1 MKEGSIVSQ
10 ALRIAAAL
18 GLLATSA
25 GAQVVVTPT
34 NMQGWGI
41 DPIRGAPTGAGVQ
54 AINSNQ
60 PHNGNGSLMM
70 SVGNNGAD
78 RTGLG
83 IMQNYGSL
91 SQLTSLSFDWMS
103 GAPATQSPTLR
114 LYLDV
119 ANPTGGRMI
128 GQLGW
133 YNDNSI
139 NGTVANTWTTS
150 NLLDSDGNNRF
161 FLRFFSNP
169 LVPVGTGQIGTNCV
183 NTNRGLD
190 FNARMQD
197 IAAWEASCN
206 GGTGEVNLADANVI
220 GMSLDMG
227 AWPGSGSY
235 TETNYMDNVMIGFNG
250 DVTSYNFETDAVV
263 ASPEPASLMLV
274 GTGLVGLF
282 GVTRRR
288 RNAK

>member
-1 MKEGSIVSQ
+1 MSQ

-25 GAQVVVTPT
+25 GAQVVVTPS

-60 PHNGNGSLMM
+60 PRSGNGSLMM

-83 IMQNYGSL
+83 IMQNFGSL
-91 SQLTSLSFDWMS
+91 SNLSGLSFDWMTGS
-103 GAPATQSPTLR
+103 PATQSPTLR

-133 YNDNSI
+133 YSDNSI
-139 NGTVANTWTTS
+139 NGTVPTNTWTTS
-150 NLLDSDGNNRF
+150 NLLDGDGNNNF
-161 FLRFFSNP
+161 FLRFFGNP
-169 LVPVGTGQIGTNCV
+169 LVPVGSGQIGTNCV
-183 NTNRGLD
+183 NTNRGGD

-197 IAAWEASCN
+197 IASWTASCN
-206 GGTGEVNLADANVI
+206 GGTGEVNLGDATVI
-220 GMSLDMG
+220 GIALDMG
-227 AWPGSGSY
+227 AWPGTGSY
-235 TETNYMDNVMIGFNG
+235 TETAYMDNVSIRFNS
-250 DVTSYNFETDAVV
+250 DATSYNFETDAVV
-263 ASPEPASLMLV
+263 ATPEPASLMLV

-282 GVTRRR
+282 GVARRR
-288 RNAK
+288 RAAK